1 MCTRSGQGCT
11 LSNQRLSVFPAVALI
26 AALAGC
32 DSRKESRPPPPTVGQ
47 SVISFS
53 DALPLVD
60 GSARILGRPL
70 LLSTRPSGEI
80 VIGDRSDKDIKI
92 YSPAGSRLRS
102 IGRPGE
108 GPGEFLSLMGAQS
121 YGDSLA
127 AYDFLLRRL
136 TIFSEQGEAVRAL
149 TINPPA
155 FAMRVVDDSLFLL
168 ISHPGQ
174 GGNLLRLVRRDGSP
188 VSKFFDVRH
197 TFREPKL
204 RQLTAVFA
212 DGAGGRIFA
221 GVFGSDSIHVFDYHG
236 RHLASGLIPA
246 SMQMESLP
254 SAYARA
260 RGQEKLPDG
269 RWFHDGINALMSLVA
284 LQDGRA
290 ALLVAPYDTRS
301 GTDLLDGGELIVL
314 AHRRNQTIGVARQ
327 HIQAGLLGRDRTG
340 SALFLR
346 YRDAEA
352 TGIDLVRARV
362 Q

>member
-1 MCTRSGQGCT
+1 MCTPPGQLLT
-11 LSNQRLSVFPAVALI
+11 LNNQASSIFTAVALI
-26 AALAGC
+26 GALAGC
-32 DSRKESRPPPPTVGQ
+32 DSREQTRPPIDTLGQ

-53 DALPLVD
+53 DALPLMD
-60 GSARILGRPL
+60 SNARILGRPL
-70 LLSTRPSGEI
+70 LMSTRPSGEI

-149 TINPPA
+149 TLNPPA
-155 FAMRVVDDSLFLL
+155 FSMRVVDDSLFLL
-168 ISHPGQ
+168 IRHPGQ
-174 GGNLLRLVRRDGSP
+174 GGNLLRLVRRDGST
-188 VSKFFDVRH
+188 VSEFFDVRH

-221 GVFGSDSIHVFDYHG
+221 GVFGSDSVYVFDYQG
-236 RHLASGLIPA
+236 RHLASGRIPA
-246 SMQMESLP
+246 SMPMESLP

-260 RGQEKLPDG
+260 KGQEKLADG
-269 RWFHDGINALMSLVA
+269 RWFHDGVNALMSLVA

-290 ALLVAPYDTRS
+290 ALFVAPYDTRS

-314 AHRRNQTIGVARQ
+314 THRRNQTIGVARQ

-340 SALFLR
+340 SALLLR
-346 YRDAEA
+346 YRDADA

>member
-1 MCTRSGQGCT
+1 MRRRPRPLRT
-11 LSNQRLSVFPAVALI
+11 LGDPYRIILLAVASF

-32 DSRKESRPPPPTVGQ
+32 DGREQTDPLALAAGEA
-47 SVISFS
+47 VISFS
-53 DALPLVD
+53 AALPLVD
-60 GSARILGRPL
+60 GNARILGRPL
-70 LLSTRPSGEI
+70 LLSTRPGGEL
-80 VIGDRSDKDIKI
+80 VIADRSDKDIKI

-136 TIFSEQGEAVRAL
+136 TIFSERGEAVRAL
-149 TINPPA
+149 TLNPPA

-168 ISHPGQ
+168 IRHPGQ
-174 GGNLLRLVRRDGSP
+174 GGKLLRLVRRDGST
-188 VSKFFDVRH
+188 VSEFFDVRH
-197 TFREPKL
+197 TFHDRKL

-212 DGAGGRIFA
+212 DGADGRIFA
-221 GVFGSDSIHVFDYHG
+221 GVFGSDSVHVFDYQG
-236 RHLASGLIPA
+236 RRLASGRIPA
-246 SMQMESLP
+246 SVRMESLA

-260 RGQEKLPDG
+260 GGRERLTDG

-290 ALLVAPYDTRS
+290 ALFVAPYDTRT
-301 GTDLLDGGELIVL
+301 GTDLLDGGELVVVTE
-314 AHRRNQTIGVARQ
+314 RRNQTIGVARQ
-327 HIQAGLLGRDRTG
+327 HVQAGLLGRDRAG
-340 SALFLR
+340 SALLLR
-346 YRDAEA
+346 YRDTEA